1 MTVGSRANGG
11 GSRATD
17 RGSGAVV
24 KLPSLLSWD
33 KIAAMLNE
41 VFDGLK
47 VLDLSEDIAGSFCAR
62 LLADYGA
69 DVLKVEPP
77 GGSAMR
83 RAGPFYH
90 DDPHPE
96 KSLFFLILNLN
107 KKGITLNLA
116 TASGRNL
123 LRELVPHVD
132 LVIESY
138 RPGQLDDLGIGYAG
152 LSAAHPG
159 LVMTSITPFGQTG
172 PYRQYAGEEIVSYAM
187 GLVMGISGVQGRPP
201 LKHGGFQA
209 QYQGGLFGAGAT
221 AMALFAQ
228 DRQGV
233 GQHVDVSITECVAS
247 TMMAT
252 QTIYPFIGGVQIRRA
267 AGTMWENPMPCKDG
281 WIIVQAGGGA
291 TWEDIAD
298 FFQAPELL
306 EERFADRAQRVR
318 NGPAMDQVVLD
329 AIKDREK
336 WELFPKAAE
345 KRMLFGLVQTPTELA
360 ECPQLE
366 SREFYRETEHPVIGR
381 IKVPA
386 ELLRMSASPYRM
398 RRSAPTLGQHNDE
411 VYVDGLGYDRATLSV
426 MRQLDVI

>member
-1 MTVGSRANGG
+1 MMGG
-11 GSRATD
+11 
-17 RGSGAVV
+17 
-24 KLPSLLSWD
+24 
-33 KIAAMLNE
+33 
-41 VFDGLK
+41 VFEGLK

-69 DVLKVEPP
+69 DVLKIEHPS
-77 GGSAMR
+77 GSSMR
-83 RAGPFYH
+83 RIGPYYH

-107 KKGITLNLA
+107 KKGITLNLD
-116 TASGRNL
+116 TESGRAI
-123 LRELVPHVD
+123 LRRLVPHVD
-132 LVIESY
+132 LVVESY
-138 RPGQLDDLGIGYAG
+138 RPGHLESLGIGYEA
-152 LSAAHPG
+152 LSAINPR

-172 PYRQYAGEEIVSYAM
+172 PYRDYLGEEIVSYAM
-187 GLVMGISGVQGRPP
+187 GMVMGISGVQERAP

-228 DRQGV
+228 DRQGI
-233 GQHVDVSITECVAS
+233 GQHVDVSVTECVAS

-252 QTIYPFIGGVQIRRA
+252 QTIYPFLGGVQIRRQD
-267 AGTMWENPMPCKDG
+267 GTMWENPMPCKDG

-291 TWEDIAD
+291 TWEDIAE
-298 FFQAPELL
+298 FFQTPELL
-306 EERFADRAQRVR
+306 EPRFADRAQRVR
-318 NGPAMDQVVLD
+318 NGPAMDAVVLE

-360 ECPQLE
+360 ECPQLD
-366 SREFYRETEHPVIGR
+366 SREFYRGTEHPIIGR

-386 ELLRMSASPYRM
+386 QLFKMSATPYQLRM
-398 RRSAPTLGQHNDE
+398 SAPTLGQHNE
-411 VYVDGLGYDRATLSV
+411 EIYLDGLGIDRPMLSV